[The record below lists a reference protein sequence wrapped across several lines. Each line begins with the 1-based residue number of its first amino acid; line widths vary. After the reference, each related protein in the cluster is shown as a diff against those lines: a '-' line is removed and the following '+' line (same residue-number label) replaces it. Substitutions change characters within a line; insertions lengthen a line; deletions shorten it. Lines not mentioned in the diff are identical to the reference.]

1 MECSHREI
9 NGSTLEALYCS
20 RELRDKG
27 NVTMQQREPAPGAAT
42 KGGLARAAGGAPATV
57 WFAALS
63 VAVYLALIL
72 SSGGP
77 TAPISGRMAL
87 RWGALAGDLGWR
99 EPWRQLS
106 AMFVHF
112 GLLHIGFNVL
122 ALFSF
127 GRMLERV
134 LGSARFTVLLLLTGV
149 LGFVASDVWYELF
162 PPSQITGGLSGGIF
176 GLLGA
181 EVGLRLA
188 ARDAGWK
195 RAAISGAGYAL
206 MMGLIPGQNVNNA
219 AHVGGLL
226 SGVLLGWALSQAA
239 SRSHQR
245 LFDGA
250 ALLLSAATLGAIA
263 LCRWG

>member
-1 MECSHREI
+1 
-9 NGSTLEALYCS
+9 
-20 RELRDKG
+20 
-27 NVTMQQREPAPGAAT
+27 
-42 KGGLARAAGGAPATV
+42 
-57 WFAALS
+57 
-63 VAVYLALIL
+63 LALVM

-77 TAPISGRMAL
+77 TAPISGRMAV
-87 RWGALAGDLGWR
+87 RWGALAADLGWR

-127 GRMLERV
+127 GRVLERV
-134 LGSARFTVLLLLTGV
+134 LGSARFAELLLVSGA
-149 LGFVASDVWYELF
+149 LGFVVSDVWYVLF

-181 EVGLRLA
+181 EVGLRFA
-188 ARDAGWK
+188 AGDAGWK
-195 RAAISGAGYAL
+195 RAAVTGAGYAL

-226 SGVLLGWALSQAA
+226 SGVLLGWALSHAGGRA
-239 SRSHQR
+239 YHR
-245 LFDGA
+245 FIEGA
-250 ALLLSAATLGAIA
+250 ALLLSAASLGAIA
-263 LCRWG
+263 LSRWG

>member
-1 MECSHREI
+1 M
-9 NGSTLEALYCS
+9 T
-20 RELRDKG
+20 
-27 NVTMQQREPAPGAAT
+27 TQQPEPAPRA
-42 KGGLARAAGGAPATV
+42 ARAGLAGGAPATV
-57 WFAALS
+57 GFAALS
-63 VAVYLALIL
+63 VAVYLALIA

-77 TAPISGRMAL
+77 RAPISGRMAL

-127 GRMLERV
+127 GRVLERV
-134 LGSARFTVLLLLTGV
+134 LGSARFAVLLLVSGA
-149 LGFVASDVWYELF
+149 LGFVVSDVWYALF
-162 PPSQITGGLSGGIF
+162 PPAQITGGLSGGIF

-181 EVGLRLA
+181 EVGLRFA
-188 ARDAGWK
+188 AGDAGWK
-195 RAAISGAGYAL
+195 RAAVTGAGYAV

-226 SGVLLGWALSQAA
+226 SGGLLGWALSHAA
-239 SRSHQR
+239 SRAYHR
-245 LFDGA
+245 FFELA
-250 ALLLSAATLGAIA
+250 ALLLSAASLGAIA
-263 LCRWG
+263 LSRWG

>member
-1 MECSHREI
+1 M
-9 NGSTLEALYCS
+9 
-20 RELRDKG
+20 
-27 NVTMQQREPAPGAAT
+27 
-42 KGGLARAAGGAPATV
+42 

-63 VAVYLALIL
+63 VAVYLALVWN
-72 SSGGP
+72 SGGP
-77 TAPISGRMAL
+77 RAPVSGRVAL

-122 ALFSF
+122 ALVSF
-127 GRMLERV
+127 GRVLERV
-134 LGSARFTVLLLLTGV
+134 LGSARFTVLLLVTGA
-149 LGFVASDVWYELF
+149 LGFVVSDLWYAVF
-162 PPSQITGGLSGGIF
+162 PPQQITGGLSGGIF

-181 EVGLRLA
+181 EVGLRFA
-188 ARDAGWK
+188 AGDPGWK
-195 RAAISGAGYAL
+195 RAAVSGAGYAL

-226 SGVLLGWALSQAA
+226 SGVLLGWALSHAG
-239 SRSHQR
+239 SRTYQR
-245 LFDGA
+245 FFNVA

-263 LCRWG
+263 IARWG